1 MPGHRAA
8 PSAVSPR
15 AARTRGLLVLLLALL
30 CPALPALAQTP
41 PDQPPPAPVAPVA
54 PVAPEASQALAAPQQ
69 PGYLE
74 RFKCPPLPP
83 GMAEALPGIVSY
95 AGDTLTIKARNGQTI
110 DLKSV
115 RNEDGGDVVH
125 CVKDY
130 FPEEGILLVET
141 LFYEDVGFLAVNL
154 NNGES
159 VHLDGTYILSPDRKR
174 LLHDNSFQYERQLVE
189 ILKIT
194 PCGLVQE
201 QVHEADKALRQC
213 VFAWDG
219 NAAVTL
225 TYRPESGEEPAD
237 KDMGRIVREQG
248 RWIWKTTDLYRQA
261 FTGQ

>member
-8 PSAVSPR
+8 PSAVFPSR
-15 AARTRGLLVLLLALL
+15 RVSRRTCRPVLLLALL
-30 CPALPALAQTP
+30 PALLAPCAPATAQTAPDPGP
-41 PDQPPPAPVAPVA
+41 PQAPA
-54 PVAPEASQALAAPQQ
+54 
-69 PGYLE
+69 GYLE

-83 GMAEALPGIVSY
+83 GVAEALSGIVSY

-110 DLKSV
+110 DLTSV

-154 NNGES
+154 NNAES
-159 VHLDGTYILSPDRKR
+159 AHLNGTCILSPDRKR
-174 LLHDNSFQYERQLVE
+174 LLHDSSFQYERQLMEV
-189 ILKIT
+189 LKIT

-201 QVHEADKALRQC
+201 LVHEADKALRQC

-248 RWIWKTTDLYRQA
+248 RWVWKTTELYSRALTRQ
-261 FTGQ
+261 